1 MEYWRGLEPHHS
13 TTPSLHYSSPD
24 EALWDLEP
32 VVYARF
38 ARAKAAALVP
48 ARRPNTAPFIKPD
61 PPG

>member
-38 ARAKAAALVP
+38 ARA
-48 ARRPNTAPFIKPD
+48 
-61 PPG
+61 